1 MFGQAATVRHSETS
15 SPLRAREMPSDRQGW
30 WECLH
35 CRSLCWPW
43 HFTVV
48 AVDLCCLF
56 SSTEL
61 SVGDANR
68 QLLGI
73 REDKG
78 ICSAD
83 PPRQGWRGGASREGF
98 TACRR
103 SGPFVRPLQGNQID
117 QLFNPFGMKREKKNI
132 GPVSSLFY
140 ASPLTLYS
148 SRAHLFFPCVSVL

>member
-1 MFGQAATVRHSETS
+1 
-15 SPLRAREMPSDRQGW
+15 MPSDRQGW
-30 WECLH
+30 RECRNG
-35 CRSLCWPW
+35 RSIFRPW

-48 AVDLCCLF
+48 VVDLCCLF

-61 SVGDANR
+61 SVDDVNR

-83 PPRQGWRGGASREGF
+83 PPRQGWRGGAPKDGF

-103 SGPFVRPLQGNQID
+103 SGPFVRPLQSNQID
-117 QLFNPFGMKREKKNI
+117 QLFTLFGI
-132 GPVSSLFY
+132 I
-140 ASPLTLYS
+140 PLSQRVGLMD
-148 SRAHLFFPCVSVL
+148 SRLRGSDGVKLHSAVRLTAPG